1 MTNLLGALVEEQNNM
16 QDQMSNERRE
26 MGTLR
31 KYQKEIVEIK
41 TTVTKMKNVFVGL
54 MNRMDN
60 RGTNQ

>member
-1 MTNLLGALVEEQNNM
+1 MINLLGALVEEQNNM

>member
-1 MTNLLGALVEEQNNM
+1 
-16 QDQMSNERRE
+16 